1 MLVLLPILPSPS
13 SMFYYSKGRR
23 IGIINPGR
31 PLNLSAGGL
40 IPRLPGI
47 PNKDLDV
54 DTISAK
60 LEVGSLVVPKKHVK
74 DLKGYKGE
82 MTGPA
87 TTDSKKLVNAIVLPY
102 EKVIHRKH
110 APKVEQFL
118 KRKGISLPLGK

>member
-1 MLVLLPILPSPS
+1 MS
-13 SMFYYSKGRR
+13 G
-23 IGIINPGR
+23 
-31 PLNLSAGGL
+31 GGL
-40 IPRLPGI
+40 IPRLKGI
-47 PNKDLDV
+47 PDKDLDV

-87 TTDSKKLVNAIVLPY
+87 TTNPKKLVKAIVLPY

-110 APKVEQFL
+110 APKVDQFL
-118 KRKGISLPLGK
+118 RRKGIRLPNT

>member
-1 MLVLLPILPSPS
+1 MLSLILPSPS
-13 SMFYYSKGRR
+13 SMFYHKRGKR
-23 IGIINPGR
+23 IDIVNPGR
-31 PLNLSAGGL
+31 PLNLSAGGM
-40 IPRLPGI
+40 IPALPGTEKH
-47 PNKDLDV
+47 PEE
-54 DTISAK
+54 DTISAR

-87 TTDSKKLVNAIVLPY
+87 TTNPTKLINAIVLPY

-110 APKVEQFL
+110 ASRVEQFL

>member
-1 MLVLLPILPSPS
+1 
-13 SMFYYSKGRR
+13 MFYHNDKGRR
-23 IGIINPGR
+23 IDIVNPGR

-40 IPRLPGI
+40 IPRLKGI
-47 PNKDLDV
+47 PEKHMNE
-54 DTISAK
+54 DTISAR
-60 LEVGSLVVPKKHVK
+60 LEIGSLVVPKKHVK

-82 MTGPA
+82 MIGPA
-87 TTDSKKLVNAIVLPY
+87 TSNQKKLIKAIVLPY